1 MSSRGLP
8 GTNKDW
14 CVWVDSDLILEGT
27 VTDVNGDAVD
37 LTDTTQ
43 KLLVKEQASD
53 ADAAAIAEA
62 TVAVVVAASGTFT
75 AVLDRSL
82 LDASRVY
89 AYSMKVKFGG
99 AYTTVLLRG
108 TQHTVL
114 YGNLPASQDV
124 TRDATP

>member
-14 CVWVDSDLILEGT
+14 CVWADSDLILEGT

-62 TVAVVVAASGTFT
+62 TVTVVVAASGTFT

-82 LDASRVY
+82 LNASRVY
-89 AYSMKVKFGG
+89 AYSMKVKFG
-99 AYTTVLLRG
+99 AVYTTGLLRG

-114 YGNLPASQDV
+114 YGTLPAAQDV